1 MSLSLARPLSR
12 RLRVVVL
19 AFASAGIFVFGGG
32 TACANAPDPELLIA
46 LDGIWQ
52 LERPAVS
59 TLAEGLE
66 RKDGSDPVR
75 FESEARDALAYL
87 HTSAEDSAVE
97 FARKRFPAQTS
108 PWGALPR
115 LQTSDARLI
124 EVTLPRKR
132 YLVLSGV
139 GEGLFRIG
147 DWQRFGFLHVV
158 DVSQRWAPVHY
169 PLVAEA
175 GLRERVIGR
184 LPGSPVLNYLRLIP
198 AHWSD
203 PSTIDAYEVRVYALN
218 PKGAEPVKQA
228 DGAPLA
234 YRLARSPADQRWQ
247 LQPITATPVADARD
261 AAGASF
267 SAPPAAAERGWAQT
281 SPAAESATDV
291 SAGVSAGTEAGAA
304 TATATAARSA
314 VSSEAPEPGKTGRF
328 EQIASHEAQAQVDGA
343 ESAAKAKAQDAAA
356 DSASSAFKKKLPSL
370 H

>member
-1 MSLSLARPLSR
+1 MNAFLSRPLARRFRSLALLLSLCSG
-12 RLRVVVL
+12 
-19 AFASAGIFVFGGG
+19 ASL
-32 TACANAPDPELLIA
+32 ANAPDPELLIA
-46 LDGIWQ
+46 LDAVWQ

-59 TLAEGLE
+59 TLAEGFA

-75 FESEARDALAYL
+75 FETEVRDALSYL
-87 HTSAEDSAVE
+87 HTSAEDAAVE

-115 LQTSDARLI
+115 LQMSDARLI

-132 YLVLSGV
+132 YFVLSGI

-184 LPGSPVLNYLRLIP
+184 LPGSPVLNYLRLVP

-203 PSTIDAYEVRVYALN
+203 PSTVDAYEVLVYALN

-228 DGAPLA
+228 DGTPLA
-234 YRLARSPADQRWQ
+234 YRLERSGADKRWQ
-247 LQPITATPVADARD
+247 LQPITATPVAAARD

-267 SAPPAAAERGWAQT
+267 SAPPAGAERGWVQAA
-281 SPAAESATDV
+281 PAPAEV
-291 SAGVSAGTEAGAA
+291 SAASGSAPLAAGSSAEA
-304 TATATAARSA
+304 
-314 VSSEAPEPGKTGRF
+314 EPAKSDKL
-328 EQIASHEAQAQVDGA
+328 EQFADQQAQSQVDSA
-343 ESAAKAKAQDAAA
+343 EAAAKAKGQTAVAEP
-356 DSASSAFKKKLPSL
+356 ASGAFKKKLPAMR
-370 H
+370 

>member
-1 MSLSLARPLSR
+1 MSLSIARPLSQ
-12 RLRVVVL
+12 RLRVFVFVL
-19 AFASAGIFVFGGG
+19 AFGSGAAAASAS
-32 TACANAPDPELLIA
+32 APDPELLIA

-59 TLAEGLE
+59 TLAEGLD

-87 HTSAEDSAVE
+87 HTSAEDAAVE

-108 PWGALPR
+108 SWGALPR
-115 LQTSDARLI
+115 LQMSDARLI

-184 LPGSPVLNYLRLIP
+184 LPGSPVLNYLRLVP

-203 PSTIDAYEVRVYALN
+203 PSTIDAYEVLVYALN
-218 PKGAEPVKQA
+218 PKGAERVKQA
-228 DGAPLA
+228 DGSPLA
-234 YRLARSPADQRWQ
+234 YRLARGAADQRWQ

-281 SPAAESATDV
+281 APAAEPIVGVAAGGAPAIVGTSAAV
-291 SAGVSAGTEAGAA
+291 PAA
-304 TATATAARSA
+304 PHAAN
-314 VSSEAPEPGKTGRF
+314 SSDAAPEPAKSDKF
-328 EQIASHEAQAQVDGA
+328 EQLAGNEAQAQVDSA
-343 ESAAKAKAQDAAA
+343 EAAAKSKAQDAATE
-356 DSASSAFKKKLPSL
+356 SASSAFKKKLPSL